1 MKSSSAYL
9 SSVFNSSYVIAL
21 LGTFGVKSIFSVTK
35 GIFNDL
41 SCFNNCS
48 EIPFS
53 TFNSKYIRNIGSF
66 DYTSTVS
73 YRSFIIPL
81 FKSKSSFFNINN
93 GCIDIIQNK
102 CNLNQPFDLRRS
114 NKFSSSLNS
123 NMSISSS
130 KVSSIF
136 DNEFPT
142 TPLVTD
148 VLAMSLCTCPFISLA
163 GVVF

>member
-35 GIFNDL
+35 GISNDL

-66 DYTSTVS
+66 YYTSTVS

-81 FKSKSSFFNINN
+81 FKSKSSFLNINN
-93 GCIDIIQNK
+93 GCIGIIQNK
-102 CNLNQPFDLRRS
+102 CNLNQPFDLSRS
-114 NKFSSSLNS
+114 NKFSSSWNS
-123 NMSISSS
+123 SMSISKSN
-130 KVSSIF
+130 VSSIF
-136 DNEFPT
+136 DTEFPT
-142 TPLVTD
+142 TPLVTE
-148 VLAMSLCTCPFISLA
+148 VLAISFSTCPFIALK
-163 GVVF
+163 